1 MAELDPRNP
10 LSAIGLSNNPIG
22 KESALSSIENKNRMQ
37 SALAQIAS
45 RGQNADR
52 LAGINNASLE
62 KRTGMPLGLD
72 PTGNTPKYVS
82 GLEQI
87 ARNASAQS
95 QAQTKKAIAD
105 AHQARASALGTIRQ
119 EVGGIPRW
127 KPGMTLEGLIAPEN
141 TTTLGTPGK
150 TEASAATVAKLAST
164 DKRSRKETSVK
175 YVPGK
180 GLFNVVDGREVVQV
194 GTTKGPMVAERVAV
208 LHDRVSK
215 SLAKQGRTI
224 VNPEDLEILSE
235 SDTHVAVKIKGE
247 LKIIK
252 KT

>member
-1 MAELDPRNP
+1 MALDPKNP
-10 LSAIGLSNNPIG
+10 LSAIGASNDP
-22 KESALSSIENKNRMQ
+22 SLTQRTVDQNKGAIDLQRG
-37 SALAQIAS
+37 LAVIAS
-45 RGQNADR
+45 QGQNAR
-52 LAGINNASLE
+52 QLAGINNASLE

-82 GLEQI
+82 GLGQI
-87 ARNASAQS
+87 ASNANALS

-105 AHQARASALGTIRQ
+105 AHQAKASALGTIRQ
-119 EVGGIPRW
+119 DVGGIPGW

-150 TEASAATVAKLAST
+150 TEASAAGVAKLVST
-164 DKRSRKETSVK
+164 DKNTRKETSVK

-180 GLFNVVDGREVVQV
+180 GLVNVVDGREVVQV

-215 SLAKQGRTI
+215 SLARQGRTI
-224 VNPEDLEILSE
+224 VKPEDLEILSE